1 MVTAEDKDMLGI
13 NNCDY
18 TERERQVIELY
29 DQGKSTRDIAKD
41 LRMSLRDIS
50 AILRRNQ
57 VSHGIPIINNDSND
71 NNNIEWFVNMVKTG
85 IYKIPEIQKQ
95 HAKAKDELEVIEYKR
110 VMSKHELDN
119 MNNQIILLRR
129 SGYQLSTTCNNKRNE
144 IAYLQNQ

>member
-1 MVTAEDKDMLGI
+1 MYNTARSSI
-13 NNCDY
+13 NPMAENTY
-18 TERERQVIELY
+18 TQL
-29 DQGKSTRDIAKD
+29 
-41 LRMSLRDIS
+41 SLS
-50 AILRRNQ
+50 Y
-57 VSHGIPIINNDSND
+57 
-71 NNNIEWFVNMVKTG
+71 FYVNMVKTG

-144 IAYLQNQ
+144 IAYLQNQIQVLGGHINGLKNRNQQQQQEEIQ